1 MQTPHS
7 TVKEHSEPVEFT
19 GVSCCLLQQ
28 HFIFGSLG
36 DGGSHHSKIVALTCS
51 LNPARRI
58 STDDL
63 RHLKQVVMG
72 RPGTSNPC
80 DIYTVNC
87 HTKEHPVNIRLPVE
101 FPQAVTGWPVPPATE
116 KITDKFLRGSRLP
129 SISFTSSILIK
140 KRAT

>member
-72 RPGTSNPC
+72 RPGTSNPHG
-80 DIYTVNC
+80 IHSFNKKTNGNHKGMRTPNHILSVFGESRQYTFNS
-87 HTKEHPVNIRLPVE
+87 L
-101 FPQAVTGWPVPPATE
+101 
-116 KITDKFLRGSRLP
+116 S
-129 SISFTSSILIK
+129 
-140 KRAT
+140 